1 MGQNTSSE
9 EMGELERFFVKLEEN
24 RNLPLNLCFIVQTN
38 GEKRDFISKLGEIVC
53 ILDKKHICSR
63 NIYALLLNDYEL
75 KMVTFCNREK
85 FLNEIKPI
93 IASANNKRGLTYAS
107 NTNDIYQKAFDY
119 LVWKSSNR
127 IVVKLNLTKTNKP
140 SDYELRM
147 KANHNVDFF
156 DIKSLQ
162 SLDLIIDKFQNID
175 SKKIENKLTPKDYNF
190 TSSTSEVCK
199 YKGRRTSLKPG
210 SNIINQKFLSTLE
223 TSSQLKQLQSH
234 FLKEDCEFEIEKN
247 PFSKG
252 KEVYCFKGSYR
263 DPRNP
268 GKNNPKVFKL
278 SQYVELNIEENFIAQ
293 LIASFLAREYS
304 KLNNRYIA

>member
-1 MGQNTSSE
+1 MGQNSSSE
-9 EMGELERFFVKLEEN
+9 DTAELERFSTKLDEN
-24 RNLPLNLCFIVQTN
+24 RTLPLNLCFIVQTN
-38 GEKRDFISKLGEIVC
+38 GEKRDFISKIGEIVC
-53 ILDKKHICSR
+53 ILDNKHICSR

-85 FLNEIKPI
+85 FLDEIKPI
-93 IASANNKRGLTYAS
+93 IASANNRRGITYAS

-127 IVVKLNLTKTNKP
+127 IVVKLNLTKTKP
-140 SDYELRM
+140 SEYELRM
-147 KANHNVDFF
+147 RANHNVDFF
-156 DIKSLQ
+156 DIKSLE
-162 SLDLIIDKFQNID
+162 SLDLLIEKFQNID
-175 SKKIENKLTPKDYNF
+175 SKKIENKLTPKDFNF

-199 YKGRRTSLKPG
+199 YKARRISLKPG

-223 TSSQLKQLQSH
+223 TSSQLKQLQSR
-234 FLKEDCEFEIEKN
+234 FLKEDCEIEIEKN

-278 SQYVELNIEENFIAQ
+278 SQYEELNIEDNFIAQ